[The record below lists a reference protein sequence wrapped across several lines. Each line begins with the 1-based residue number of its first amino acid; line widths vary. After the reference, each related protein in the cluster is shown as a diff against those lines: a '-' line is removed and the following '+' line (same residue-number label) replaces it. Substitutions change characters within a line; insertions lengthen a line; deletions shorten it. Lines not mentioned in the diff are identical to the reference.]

1 MQFKTIILMF
11 MGGKLVYSVAK
22 TEKKV
27 YEAVYKLKNILEENK
42 LITYVA
48 VR

>member
-11 MGGKLVYSVAK
+11 MGRKLVYSVAK

-27 YEAVYKLKNILEENK
+27 YEVVYKLKNILEENK

-48 VR
+48 TK

>member
-11 MGGKLVYSVAK
+11 MSGKLVYNVAK

-27 YEAVYKLKNILEENK
+27 HKAVYKLKNILKENK